1 MKLNPSGVN
10 SCEFSKGNEKGLQF
24 STERE
29 TRCIV
34 AVTRFSWSKVRLYLE
49 LIIFLFVRDYISHLE
64 LGLVSVNYRLLVI
77 PARVWLEKKQTTDI
91 ETWMQRLQ
99 LRYNVMLLKLK
110 VCINL
115 ICVFNQI
122 RWTRNQKAFSIK
134 LSRNPTP
141 PPTPLL
147 HCSIAPFLSGF
158 RSRL

>member
-10 SCEFSKGNEKGLQF
+10 SCEFSKGNEKGLLF
-24 STERE
+24 SSERE

-64 LGLVSVNYRLLVI
+64 LCLVSVNYRLLVI
-77 PARVWLEKKQTTDI
+77 PARVWLEKKTDHRHRNLNAKTPTEVQCYVI
-91 ETWMQRLQ
+91 E
-99 LRYNVMLLKLK
+99 VK

-147 HCSIAPFLSGF
+147 HCSVFVRVRSG
-158 RSRL
+158 L